1 MVAGFESQSELIQR
15 AQAGDEAALEAL
27 IVGQQRYVYSVAM
40 GVMKNPTDAADMT
53 QEAFVRVIRALG
65 TYREETKLTTWLYR
79 LVVNVC
85 LDELRRRKR
94 PVDSLDGN
102 GSWDEDEEPAHQRVA
117 DRDRWT
123 QPETS
128 LELRESA
135 GDLRRALAS
144 IGRAQRLA
152 LTLHYFEDL
161 SDAEIAKVMGV
172 PVNTVKSHIHRGK
185 AKLLALLS
193 EEGKGLEREGSREAG
208 TGGRLL
214 RRVTARPLR
223 SLAGSGWGSLGTAT
237 RPLAAAKVV

>member
-1 MVAGFESQSELIQR
+1 MVAEVGSHSELIRR
-15 AQAGDEAALEAL
+15 AQAGDGAALEAL
-27 IVGQQRYVYSVAM
+27 IVSQQRYVYSVAL

-53 QEAFVRVIRALG
+53 QEAFLRVVRALG
-65 TYREETKLTTWLYR
+65 TYREETRFTTWLYR

-94 PVDSLDGN
+94 PVDSLDGS
-102 GSWDEDEEPAHQRVA
+102 GSWDDDEEPTHERVA
-117 DRDRWT
+117 DRDRWS

-135 GDLRRALAS
+135 VELRRALADLA
-144 IGRAQRLA
+144 RAQRVA
-152 LTLHYFEDL
+152 LTLHYFEDMP
-161 SDAEIAKVMGV
+161 DVEIARVMGV

-193 EEGKGLEREGSREAG
+193 EPSAD
-208 TGGRLL
+208 
-214 RRVTARPLR
+214 TARRGRGDTGRGVTGSPILR
-223 SLAGSGWGSLGTAT
+223 FSPSGWRGLGEA